1 MKHTATQALV
11 TIAIA
16 LAIVVIIKAIQ
27 ARAAGDNLHSEVIGT
42 WCSETRAGPSGPD
55 NREWYIRG
63 GDCESFNRLVVT
75 GAKLRGHEF
84 ECRITSVKLAVDGD
98 YPNAASTKMGA
109 TINQFTADCE
119 EAGCGHYSAHGTV
132 FVSKRMLGLR
142 LYDVR
147 NEPGRSPKEC

>member
-1 MKHTATQALV
+1 MKSSTLRPPERQANRLTGETTRPARCDGVLSMKHTATQALV

-63 GDCESFNRLVVT
+63 GDCESFNPPGRDRRQAE
-75 GAKLRGHEF
+75 GARVRVPDHQ
-84 ECRITSVKLAVDGD
+84 R
-98 YPNAASTKMGA
+98 
-109 TINQFTADCE
+109 
-119 EAGCGHYSAHGTV
+119 EAG
-132 FVSKRMLGLR
+132 
-142 LYDVR
+142 
-147 NEPGRSPKEC
+147 